1 MDLYKEILVK
11 VLDEKKVE
19 VFFPELKINPAQIV
33 EGRCYQA
40 LNQIRE
46 VLHDESLDD
55 RECFLRI
62 EEIVTLFEK
71 IGSSCGG
78 RHDFG

>member
-1 MDLYKEILVK
+1 MDLYKEILIK
-11 VLDEKKVE
+11 ALESRKAE
-19 VFFPELKINPAQIV
+19 VFFPGLQIDPAQIV

-40 LNQIRE
+40 LNRIRE
-46 VLHDESLDD
+46 ILRDESLDD

-62 EEIVTLFEK
+62 EEIVALFEE
-71 IGSSCGG
+71 IGSGCGG